1 MMKLGRLEM
10 VLSWIEA
17 GMLRQI
23 IDISNQ
29 FKSECYLRAEKG
41 ALPTTRN
48 WRIFMIHP
56 FQNELPNG
64 LISCKHQKI
73 GLDIN
78 E

>member
-41 ALPTTRN
+41 ALP
-48 WRIFMIHP
+48 
-56 FQNELPNG
+56 
-64 LISCKHQKI
+64 
-73 GLDIN
+73 
-78 E
+78 